1 MSRNKLSPVRP
12 SDETRDSLE
21 NEVLAQ
27 REERI
32 QHRKERLTNLE
43 RLNLIIDFIKTN
55 NQPEGY
61 TIREI
66 KDKEG
71 NEKYIVRKNKK
82 LNINNNENVVSPE
95 QQPE

>member
-1 MSRNKLSPVRP
+1 MSK
-12 SDETRDSLE
+12 
-21 NEVLAQ
+21 
-27 REERI
+27 
-32 QHRKERLTNLE
+32 RLTNLE
-43 RLNLIIDFIKTN
+43 RLNLIVDFIKTN

-71 NEKYIVRKNKK
+71 NEKYIVRKNKE

>member
-1 MSRNKLSPVRP
+1 MSN
-12 SDETRDSLE
+12 
-21 NEVLAQ
+21 
-27 REERI
+27 RI
-32 QHRKERLTNLE
+32 TNQE

-66 KDKEG
+66 KDKDG

-82 LNINNNENVVSPE
+82 LNINNNENVISSE

>member
-1 MSRNKLSPVRP
+1 MSK
-12 SDETRDSLE
+12 
-21 NEVLAQ
+21 
-27 REERI
+27 
-32 QHRKERLTNLE
+32 RLTNLE

-82 LNINNNENVVSPE
+82 LNINNNENVISTE

>member
-1 MSRNKLSPVRP
+1 MSK
-12 SDETRDSLE
+12 
-21 NEVLAQ
+21 
-27 REERI
+27 
-32 QHRKERLTNLE
+32 RLTNLE
-43 RLNLIIDFIKTN
+43 RLNLIIYFIKTN

-82 LNINNNENVVSPE
+82 LNINNNENVVSTE

>member
-1 MSRNKLSPVRP
+1 MSN
-12 SDETRDSLE
+12 
-21 NEVLAQ
+21 
-27 REERI
+27 
-32 QHRKERLTNLE
+32 RLTNQQ

-82 LNINNNENVVSPE
+82 LNINNNENVVSTE

>member
-1 MSRNKLSPVRP
+1 MSK
-12 SDETRDSLE
+12 
-21 NEVLAQ
+21 
-27 REERI
+27 
-32 QHRKERLTNLE
+32 RLTNLE

-82 LNINNNENVVSPE
+82 LNINNNENVISPE

>member
-1 MSRNKLSPVRP
+1 MS
-12 SDETRDSLE
+12 
-21 NEVLAQ
+21 Q
-27 REERI
+27 
-32 QHRKERLTNLE
+32 RLTNLE

-82 LNINNNENVVSPE
+82 LNINNNENVVSTE

>member
-1 MSRNKLSPVRP
+1 MSK
-12 SDETRDSLE
+12 
-21 NEVLAQ
+21 
-27 REERI
+27 
-32 QHRKERLTNLE
+32 RLTNLE

-71 NEKYIVRKNKK
+71 NEKYIVRKNKEEFAWTTEIGN
-82 LNINNNENVVSPE
+82 LYMTVFRYDGDENYYVVVSNNYYGTYIPFE
-95 QQPE
+95 SADYED

>member
-1 MSRNKLSPVRP
+1 MSK
-12 SDETRDSLE
+12 
-21 NEVLAQ
+21 
-27 REERI
+27 
-32 QHRKERLTNLE
+32 RLTNLE
-43 RLNLIIDFIKTN
+43 RLNLIIDFIETN

-82 LNINNNENVVSPE
+82 LNINNNENVVSTE

>member
-1 MSRNKLSPVRP
+1 MSNSPKRNPRACAAK
-12 SDETRDSLE
+12 
-21 NEVLAQ
+21 
-27 REERI
+27 
-32 QHRKERLTNLE
+32 RLTNLE

-82 LNINNNENVVSPE
+82 LNINNNENVISTE

>member
-1 MSRNKLSPVRP
+1 MSK
-12 SDETRDSLE
+12 
-21 NEVLAQ
+21 
-27 REERI
+27 
-32 QHRKERLTNLE
+32 RLTNLE

-55 NQPEGY
+55 YQPEGY

-82 LNINNNENVVSPE
+82 LNINNNENVISPE

>member
-1 MSRNKLSPVRP
+1 MSK
-12 SDETRDSLE
+12 
-21 NEVLAQ
+21 
-27 REERI
+27 
-32 QHRKERLTNLE
+32 RLTNLE

-82 LNINNNENVVSPE
+82 LNINNNENVVSTE

>member
-1 MSRNKLSPVRP
+1 MSK
-12 SDETRDSLE
+12 
-21 NEVLAQ
+21 
-27 REERI
+27 
-32 QHRKERLTNLE
+32 RLTNLE

-82 LNINNNENVVSPE
+82 LNINNNENVVSTE
-95 QQPE
+95 QQPEQL

>member
-1 MSRNKLSPVRP
+1 MSK
-12 SDETRDSLE
+12 
-21 NEVLAQ
+21 
-27 REERI
+27 
-32 QHRKERLTNLE
+32 RLTNLE

>member
-1 MSRNKLSPVRP
+1 MSNSPKRNPRACAAK
-12 SDETRDSLE
+12 
-21 NEVLAQ
+21 
-27 REERI
+27 
-32 QHRKERLTNLE
+32 RLTNLE

-82 LNINNNENVVSPE
+82 LNINNNENVVSTE

>member
-1 MSRNKLSPVRP
+1 MSN
-12 SDETRDSLE
+12 
-21 NEVLAQ
+21 
-27 REERI
+27 
-32 QHRKERLTNLE
+32 RLTNQE

-66 KDKEG
+66 KDKDG

-82 LNINNNENVVSPE
+82 LNIINNENVISSE

>member
-1 MSRNKLSPVRP
+1 MSK
-12 SDETRDSLE
+12 
-21 NEVLAQ
+21 
-27 REERI
+27 
-32 QHRKERLTNLE
+32 RLTNLE

-55 NQPEGY
+55 NQPEEY

-71 NEKYIVRKNKK
+71 NEKYIVRKNKE
-82 LNINNNENVVSPE
+82 LNINNNENVVSTE

>member
-1 MSRNKLSPVRP
+1 MSK
-12 SDETRDSLE
+12 
-21 NEVLAQ
+21 
-27 REERI
+27 
-32 QHRKERLTNLE
+32 RLTNLE

-82 LNINNNENVVSPE
+82 LNINNNENVVLSPE

>member
-1 MSRNKLSPVRP
+1 MSK
-12 SDETRDSLE
+12 
-21 NEVLAQ
+21 
-27 REERI
+27 
-32 QHRKERLTNLE
+32 RLTNLE

-71 NEKYIVRKNKK
+71 NEKYIVRKNNKK
-82 LNINNNENVVSPE
+82 LNINNNENVISPE

>member
-1 MSRNKLSPVRP
+1 MSNSPKRNPR
-12 SDETRDSLE
+12 
-21 NEVLAQ
+21 ACAA
-27 REERI
+27 
-32 QHRKERLTNLE
+32 ERLTNLE

-82 LNINNNENVVSPE
+82 LTINNNENVISPE

>member
-1 MSRNKLSPVRP
+1 MSNSPKRNPRACAAK
-12 SDETRDSLE
+12 
-21 NEVLAQ
+21 
-27 REERI
+27 
-32 QHRKERLTNLE
+32 RLTNLE

-82 LNINNNENVVSPE
+82 HIRHWYTQTL
-95 QQPE
+95 

>member
-1 MSRNKLSPVRP
+1 MSKRV
-12 SDETRDSLE
+12 
-21 NEVLAQ
+21 
-27 REERI
+27 
-32 QHRKERLTNLE
+32 TNLE

-82 LNINNNENVVSPE
+82 LNINNNENVISPE

>member
-1 MSRNKLSPVRP
+1 MSN
-12 SDETRDSLE
+12 
-21 NEVLAQ
+21 
-27 REERI
+27 RI
-32 QHRKERLTNLE
+32 TNQQ

-66 KDKEG
+66 KDKDG

-82 LNINNNENVVSPE
+82 LNIINNENVISSE

>member
-1 MSRNKLSPVRP
+1 MSK
-12 SDETRDSLE
+12 
-21 NEVLAQ
+21 
-27 REERI
+27 
-32 QHRKERLTNLE
+32 RLTNLE

-61 TIREI
+61 TIKEI

-71 NEKYIVRKNKK
+71 NERYIVRKNKK
-82 LNINNNENVVSPE
+82 LNINNNENVVSTE

>member
-1 MSRNKLSPVRP
+1 MSK
-12 SDETRDSLE
+12 
-21 NEVLAQ
+21 
-27 REERI
+27 
-32 QHRKERLTNLE
+32 RLTNLE

-82 LNINNNENVVSPE
+82 LNINNNENVVSTE
-95 QQPE
+95 QQHE